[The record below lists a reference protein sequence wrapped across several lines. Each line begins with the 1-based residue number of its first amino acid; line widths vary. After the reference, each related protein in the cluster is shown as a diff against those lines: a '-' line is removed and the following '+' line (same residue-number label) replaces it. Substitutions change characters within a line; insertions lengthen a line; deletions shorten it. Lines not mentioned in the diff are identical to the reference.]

1 MKKNS
6 SLPVVVVGTGG
17 VARSLVYSLK
27 LNNIRIIG
35 VITRGGREAEEYIS
49 KQGLVSIS
57 YGAAITE
64 PCVCILSVP
73 DRLVAEIAQKI
84 ALPEGSVMLH
94 TAGSIDMSELKG
106 SNVNYG
112 VLYPLQTLHKLKQVS
127 FKDITICIESNNLFT
142 KRALTELANT
152 LSDNVVEVSSNQR
165 FMIHLAAVFACNF
178 TNFMYSISE
187 NILKNS
193 NLDFSLLHS
202 LIKET
207 TEKALNISPSLSQTG
222 PAVRNDLN
230 TINKHLSLLT
240 DSEKHIYEVLTEIIR
255 DKYGKK

>member
-35 VITRGGREAEEYIS
+35 VITRGGREAKEYIS
-49 KQGLVSIS
+49 EQGLAAIS
-57 YGAAITE
+57 YGTEIIE
-64 PCVCILSVP
+64 PCICILSVP
-73 DRLVAEIAQKI
+73 DRLVAETAQKI
-84 ALPEGSVMLH
+84 ALPEDSIMLH
-94 TAGSIDMSELKG
+94 TAGSIDMSELK
-106 SNVNYG
+106 SSSINYG

-127 FKDITICIESNNLFT
+127 FKDITVCIESNNTFT
-142 KRALTELANT
+142 KSVLTELANI
-152 LSDNVVEVSSNQR
+152 LSDNVVEVSSSQR
-165 FMIHLAAVFACNF
+165 LMIHLAAVFACNF

-187 NILKNS
+187 KILRDS

-207 TEKALNISPSLSQTG
+207 TEKALHTSPSLSQTG

-240 DSEKHIYEVLTEIIR
+240 DSEKHIYEILTEIIR